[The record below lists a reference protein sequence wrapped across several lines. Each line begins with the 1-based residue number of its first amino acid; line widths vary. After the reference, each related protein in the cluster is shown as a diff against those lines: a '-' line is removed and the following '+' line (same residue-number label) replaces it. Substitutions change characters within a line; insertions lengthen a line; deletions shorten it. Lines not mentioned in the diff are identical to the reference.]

1 MMVVIYLL
9 LIFVFCLLL
18 VKATDILIVNLK
30 SLVSRTKIGAFAISS
45 LIVGLGTSLPELLV
59 GITSALR
66 GTPDLSLGNVVGA
79 NIANLSLIIGGAA
92 LVGGAV
98 YVQGEF
104 LRQDVFWAFLAGAA
118 PMILLFDKQLS
129 RVDGIILLALY
140 GFYQAAVF
148 RRQKKVLVFKEDE
161 GFIQRLIHRLNHRG
175 TRRELG
181 WIFLGLALLLFSAD
195 MIVRLAKT
203 VAVIL
208 NIPILLV
215 GLILISLGT
224 CLPEFAFGVKAIRQ
238 HQPQMVFGNLVG
250 SIVANANLILGLV
263 VLISPLQ
270 VQAFA
275 QYLLATMGFVVVFG
289 AFYFFTRTKQK
300 LERWEGAF
308 LVGFYLA
315 FVLSEFVKF

>member
-129 RVDGIILLALY
+129 RIDGIILLALY

-289 AFYFFTRTKQK
+289 AFYFFTRTKHR

-315 FVLSEFVKF
+315 FVLSEFLKF